1 MTCGPRQRTRRSSPA
16 ALLAPAARRTA
27 AVLLPTA
34 LTAAAVLSTGSA
46 AAAADGA
53 PTVKLPVMHSVLAD
67 DADCTKASEATAK
80 ATPWEH
86 QSLELARAAR
96 ISQGAGVKVG
106 VVDTGVSTGAPA
118 LAGRVEAVGGG
129 GEDCVGHGTFVA
141 GLVAAAPAKG
151 VAFHGVAP
159 KADILAVRAT
169 DERGTPSVSH
179 VAEGIRAAVDA
190 GARVVVV
197 SAAFGTRSDALD
209 DAVAHA
215 ADKDVLIVAAAVPD
229 PPAGTGAGAATPPL
243 PHAYWPAA
251 SPGVLSVL
259 DVDVQGVRPDQAL
272 LPVDVDLAAPG
283 NGVVGI
289 GPRGTGHFV
298 GNGASL
304 AAGYAAGAAAL
315 VRAAHP
321 GLSAA
326 QVERRLIATAYPD
339 FVPRLD
345 AYAAVASVMETGMR
359 GVGAE
364 ADASDGVVRMPD
376 RSGREEATRTALLVA
391 GAGLAVLLL
400 AGWAAVAVPRGRAR
414 GWRPPR
420 P

>member
-1 MTCGPRQRTRRSSPA
+1 MTHGLRQRDRRPRRG
-16 ALLAPAARRTA
+16 ALLAPAARLGA
-27 AVLLPTA
+27 AVLLPPA
-34 LTAAAVLSTGSA
+34 LTAAVVLSVGSA
-46 AAAADGA
+46 AAADAT

-67 DADCTKASEATAK
+67 DADCTKESAAK
-80 ATPWEH
+80 APAMPWEH
-86 QSLELARAAR
+86 QSVELARAAR

-106 VVDTGVSTGAPA
+106 VVDTGVSTIAPT
-118 LAGRVEAVGGG
+118 LAGRVEAIGDGGQ
-129 GEDCVGHGTFVA
+129 DCVGHGTFVA
-141 GLVAAAPAKG
+141 GLIAAAPTKG

-159 KADILAVRAT
+159 RAGIVAVRAT
-169 DERGTPSVSH
+169 GERGTPSASG

-209 DAVAHA
+209 EAVSHAVEQDA
-215 ADKDVLIVAAAVPD
+215 LIVAAAVPD
-229 PPAGTGAGAATPPL
+229 PPAAVGAQDTAPAPRD
-243 PHAYWPAA
+243 YWPAA

-259 DVDVQGVRPDQAL
+259 DVDVRGVRQDKAL
-272 LPVDVDLAAPG
+272 LPVHADLAAPG

-298 GNGASL
+298 GNGASM

-315 VRAAHP
+315 VRSAFP
-321 GLSAA
+321 DLSAS
-326 QVERRLIATAYPD
+326 QVARRLISTAYPD
-339 FVPRLD
+339 YVPRLD
-345 AYAAVASVMETGMR
+345 AYAAVASVTED
-359 GVGAE
+359 GAKG
-364 ADASDGVVRMPD
+364 ADAAADAHGAVVRMPD
-376 RSGREEATRTALLVA
+376 HTQRERATRTAVLVA

-400 AGWAAVAVPRGRAR
+400 AGWAAVAIPRGRAR